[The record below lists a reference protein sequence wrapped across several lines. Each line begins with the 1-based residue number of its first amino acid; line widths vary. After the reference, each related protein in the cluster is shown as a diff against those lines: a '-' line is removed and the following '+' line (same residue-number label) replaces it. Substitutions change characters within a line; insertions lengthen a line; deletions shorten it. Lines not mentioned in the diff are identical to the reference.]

1 MATFNYVLGK
11 KKDNDRYPVYL
22 RITNRN
28 TNTTISLDME
38 VVKSEWNEA
47 GQRISIRRADDY
59 DTRIEK
65 EKNNDF
71 LDSLII
77 RAKEVE
83 KELKHRGV
91 LNEMTAAQIKKA
103 ILEYSPNAKKTEGNG
118 DFVQYWYGI
127 AMETP
132 KSQTK
137 YQYALKAVINYHI
150 AVKGIDRIYF
160 RDITTDWVRGFLAY
174 IKSGYQ
180 FVQGHGTQQ
189 RYKGLSPWSVNTYAS
204 CLKKVL
210 NCAIDSDK
218 LSADVMRGF
227 RNFKPNIVRS
237 HPYTLTIDDLRELL
251 HYPFQTMRQKMVRDL
266 FIFSFCTMGMNL
278 TDIYHIDKKA
288 IKWSGDA
295 GEVKYI
301 RNKTAKEIIVLI
313 NSHAEQLRKLIAPYA
328 SASKRNVWNTKT
340 NSHRY
345 FAFDYNY
352 STYKVFA
359 GNCRKVVRQ
368 IRDIMGYDDHFTFY
382 TARDSWSTI
391 LSDDYQLGQEYSDAG
406 LGHST
411 KSLAGNHYIA
421 VNFDKLFEVH
431 ADMLQRLFE

>member
-11 KKDNDRYPVYL
+11 KKDNGRYPIYL

-28 TNTTISLDME
+28 TNTTISLDVE
-38 VVKSEWNEA
+38 VAKSEWNEV
-47 GQRISIRRADDY
+47 GQRISKRRTDDH
-59 DTRIEK
+59 DTRTEK
-65 EKNNDF
+65 ERNNDF
-71 LDSLII
+71 LDALII

-91 LNEMTAAQIKKA
+91 LNEMKATQIKKA
-103 ILEYSPNAKKTEGNG
+103 ILDYSPNAQKTEGSG

-137 YQYALKAVINYHI
+137 YEYALKVVINYHI
-150 AVKGIDRIYF
+150 ALKGVDHIYF

-174 IKSGYQ
+174 IKSGYLVVRGDGMRQ
-180 FVQGHGTQQ
+180 C
-189 RYKGLSPWSVNTYAS
+189 YKGLSPWSVSTYAS

-210 NCAIDSDK
+210 NCAIDADK
-218 LSADVMRGF
+218 LSADVLRGF

-237 HPYTLTIDDLRELL
+237 VPFTLTIDDLRELL
-251 HYPFQTMRQKMVRDL
+251 HYPLQTMRQQMVRDL

-278 TDIYHIDKKA
+278 TDIYQIDKKA
-288 IKWSGDA
+288 IKWEGDA
-295 GEVKYI
+295 GEVRYM
-301 RNKTAKEIIVLI
+301 RQKTSKEIIVLI
-313 NSHAEQLRKLIAPYA
+313 NSHAKQLRELVAPYA
-328 SASKRNVWNTKT
+328 SSTRNNVWRTKSSS
-340 NSHRY
+340 NRY
-345 FAFDYNY
+345 FALDYNY
-352 STYKVFA
+352 TTYKTFA
-359 GNCRKVVRQ
+359 GNLHKVIRQ
-368 IRDIMGYDDHFTFY
+368 IREIMGYDDQFTFY
-382 TARDSWSTI
+382 TARDSWATI
-391 LSDDYQLGQEYSDAG
+391 LSNDYQLGQEFADIG

-421 VNFDKLFEVH
+421 VNYDKLFDAH